1 MSVNFI
7 DSYPKRT
14 YSPYMGQA
22 PRENISN
29 LHNTAKYE
37 VSPVTKRRRKFALF
51 SIITCVLLWGFSFI
65 SIKESLPVFP
75 PMTLGAVRFA
85 IAIAVLFLMY
95 RFSTDWQGV
104 NKGLKSDL
112 PLLIGSGFAGVT
124 FYFFF
129 ENNGVM
135 RVTASEASII
145 TAAIPVLT
153 MIADWLVAKFSFKT
167 KFADG
172 NANDNISH
180 DNTPSL
186 GWQSWLGAFISI
198 AGVAFVAGVS
208 FSISGSISGYIYMG
222 GAAFCWVGYSLL
234 TRPLFDRKRSRL
246 YIVFWQ
252 NFFGFLGLLPFA
264 MLEYKN
270 WGNPTLPV
278 MLHVIFLALGCSAL
292 GYWLYAHAMEVLGVS
307 TTSIFI
313 NLIPVVTVIAGFLV
327 LHERLTLLQGAGAV
341 LVLAGVYL
349 TILPQRD
356 KRL

>member
-1 MSVNFI
+1 M
-7 DSYPKRT
+7 
-14 YSPYMGQA
+14 
-22 PRENISN
+22 
-29 LHNTAKYE
+29 H
-37 VSPVTKRRRKFALF
+37 RKPAIL
-51 SIITCVLLWGFSFI
+51 SIIACVLLWGFSFI

-75 PMTLGAVRFA
+75 PMTLAAVRFA
-85 IAIAVLFLMY
+85 IAIVVLFLMY
-95 RFSTDWQGV
+95 RFSSGWQGA
-104 NKGLKSDL
+104 NKTLKSDM
-112 PLLIGSGFAGVT
+112 PLLIGSGLAGVT

-153 MIADWLVAKFSFKT
+153 MIADWLVAKLSFKT
-167 KFADG
+167 KNVD
-172 NANDNISH
+172 NNTLNDNAPH
-180 DNTPSL
+180 DNAPRL

-208 FSISGSISGYIYMG
+208 FSISGSISGYVYMG
-222 GAAFCWVGYSLL
+222 GAALCWVFYSLL

-252 NFFGFLGLLPFA
+252 NFFGFVGLLPFA
-264 MLEYKN
+264 MLEYKS

-278 MLHVIFLALGCSAL
+278 MLHVIFLALGCSAI

-307 TTSIFI
+307 TTSVFI
-313 NLIPVVTVIAGFLV
+313 NLIPVVTVISGFIV
-327 LHERLTLLQGAGAV
+327 LGERLTLLQGAGAA

-349 TILPQRD
+349 TILPQRE
-356 KRL
+356 KKL

>member
-1 MSVNFI
+1 
-7 DSYPKRT
+7 
-14 YSPYMGQA
+14 
-22 PRENISN
+22 
-29 LHNTAKYE
+29 LH
-37 VSPVTKRRRKFALF
+37 RKPALL
-51 SIITCVLLWGFSFI
+51 SIIACVLLWGFSFI

-85 IAIAVLFLMY
+85 IAILVLFLMY
-95 RFSTDWQGV
+95 RFSKEWQGA
-104 NKGLKSDL
+104 NKGLKSDM

-129 ENNGVM
+129 ENNGVL

-153 MIADWLVAKFSFKT
+153 MIADWLVAKITFKT
-167 KFADG
+167 KCADG
-172 NANDNISH
+172 NSQRDNILH
-180 DNTPSL
+180 DNAPRL
-186 GWQSWLGAFISI
+186 GWQSLLGAFISI
-198 AGVAFVAGVS
+198 AGVALVAGVS
-208 FSISGSISGYIYMG
+208 FSISGSISGYVYMG
-222 GAAFCWVGYSLL
+222 GAALCWVGYSLL

-252 NFFGFLGLLPFA
+252 NFFGFIGLIPFA
-264 MLEYKN
+264 MLEYKS
-270 WGNPTLPV
+270 WGNPTWPV

-307 TTSIFI
+307 TTSVFI
-313 NLIPVVTVIAGFLV
+313 NLIPVVTVISGFLV

-356 KRL
+356 KHL

>member
-1 MSVNFI
+1 
-7 DSYPKRT
+7 
-14 YSPYMGQA
+14 MGQD
-22 PRENISN
+22 PHEKISV
-29 LHNTAKYE
+29 TSGASMKY
-37 VSPVTKRRRKFALF
+37 ALL
-51 SIITCVLLWGFSFI
+51 SIIACVLLWGFSFI

-85 IAIAVLFLMY
+85 IAIVVLFLMY
-95 RFSTDWQGV
+95 RFSKEWQGA
-104 NKGLKSDL
+104 NKELKSDM

-129 ENNGVM
+129 ENNGVL

-153 MIADWLVAKFSFKT
+153 MIADWLVAKLSF
-167 KFADG
+167 
-172 NANDNISH
+172 H
-180 DNTPSL
+180 DNAPRLTWL
-186 GWQSWLGAFISI
+186 SWLGAFISI

-208 FSISGSISGYIYMG
+208 FSISGSISGYVYMG
-222 GAAFCWVGYSLL
+222 GAALCWVGYSLL

-252 NFFGFLGLLPFA
+252 NFFGFIGLIPFA

-307 TTSIFI
+307 VTSVFI
-313 NLIPVVTVIAGFLV
+313 NLIPVVTVISGFLV

-349 TILPQRD
+349 TILPQRE
-356 KRL
+356 KSL